1 MSASPEPARVSPE
14 SERASLTTAVPER
27 IGIGLLGLGVVGR
40 GVLDALRRN
49 ADTYGQRAG
58 RPLEVRAI
66 AVRDATRSR
75 DGVDPTLLTD
85 DPLALVLRPEIDIVV
100 EVMGGMEP
108 AAACIA
114 AALEAGKSVVT
125 ANKEVMAKHG
135 PELLAL
141 AQRNGVELLYE
152 ASVGG
157 GIPIIAPLT
166 RDLQANEIERL
177 HAIINGTTNFILTAM
192 AQDGVSYQAALA
204 EAQRRGY
211 AEADPTAD
219 VDGIDAAYKLA
230 ILASLAFHTTVHPDD
245 VYREGIT
252 ALSPRDFRFAADLG
266 YVIRLLA
273 TAARGGN
280 DTAARGGNDTAARGG
295 KVPVGVHPDRRLD
308 VRVHPA
314 LVAQHDP
321 LARVDG
327 VLNAVAVEGDLLGRA
342 IFEGEGAG
350 AKPTTSA
357 VVADLLDVVAGRVA
371 GGRPRALRPADPSP
385 CFLPRG
391 DLRMRYYLRVL
402 VRDRPGVIAEIG
414 RVFAANHISI
424 ASLLQVEADAVAGT
438 AEIIIT
444 THEARESD
452 IDRFMATAGMLD
464 VVQDVGIRI
473 RIAPSPTRDAPT
485 GHTPNSDSVGRDTP
499 SGGPT

>member
-1 MSASPEPARVSPE
+1 MSPGSPRAGPE
-14 SERASLTTAVPER
+14 LDAPEA

-49 ADTYGQRAG
+49 AETYQQRAG
-58 RPLEVRAI
+58 QALVVRAI
-66 AVRDATRSR
+66 AVRDAARAR
-75 DGVDPTLLTD
+75 DGVDPALLSD
-85 DPLALVLRPEIDIVV
+85 APLALIARPDIDIVV
-100 EVMGGMEP
+100 EVMGGMDP

-114 AALEAGKSVVT
+114 AALRAGKSVVT
-125 ANKEVMAKHG
+125 ANKEVMAKQG

-141 AQRNGVELLYE
+141 AQQHGVELLYE

-166 RDLQANEIERL
+166 RDLQANEIRRL

-192 AQDGVSYQAALA
+192 AQDGVSYEAALA

-211 AEADPTAD
+211 AETDPSDD
-219 VDGIDAAYKLA
+219 VDGVDAAYKLA

-245 VYREGIT
+245 VYREGIA

-273 TAARGGN
+273 TAARSDGETDAGS
-280 DTAARGGNDTAARGG
+280 DEATEG
-295 KVPVGVHPDRRLD
+295 RLD

-314 LVAQHDP
+314 LVPQRDP

-342 IFEGEGAG
+342 IFVGEGAG

-371 GGRPRALRPADPSP
+371 GCGARAPRPVDPSP
-385 CFLPRG
+385 CFLPRT

-464 VVQDVGIRI
+464 AVQDVGIRI
-473 RIAPSPTRDAPT
+473 RIHDL
-485 GHTPNSDSVGRDTP
+485 P
-499 SGGPT
+499 SGDPS